1 MTIIITANELK
12 TKGVSN
18 IEKLLEAEPEVVIS
32 VHGKP
37 KYVVMEIEQYE
48 VLREH
53 ELEATWRRV
62 KEGVAEGR
70 YRAESADEHM
80 ARISDEPSD
89 EL

>member
-1 MTIIITANELK
+1 MTIITANELK

-18 IEKLLEAEPEVVIS
+18 IEKLLAAESEVVIS
-32 VHGKP
+32 VHGQP

-53 ELEATWRRV
+53 ELEAAWRRV
-62 KEGVAEGR
+62 KEDVAEGR

>member
-1 MTIIITANELK
+1 MTIITANELK

-18 IEKLLEAEPEVVIS
+18 LEKILAAESEVVIS

-62 KEGVAEGR
+62 KEDVAEGR

-80 ARISDEPSD
+80 ARIRNESSDAI
-89 EL
+89 